1 LDGCLLDSSELKKAD
16 FVFLICEEKKVYF
29 VELKGSNL
37 RQAARQINSSLDELS
52 EQLKGY
58 QPVFGRIVLS
68 KTPNPKLIGSELVR
82 LKKRLEKLGGN
93 LKYNTR
99 IIEENL

>member
-68 KTPNPKLIGSELVR
+68 KLRTPN
-82 LKKRLEKLGGN
+82 
-93 LKYNTR
+93 
-99 IIEENL
+99 